1 MITHKR
7 TNVQIGFRAVKPSV
21 SLNQSASDH
30 PLQSTLRARRREL
43 NLTQEQLADLSG
55 VSTRFIHNLEAGKAS
70 LQMDLVL
77 KVASTLGLEL
87 CWRLR
92 DPSDTRDQHDDG

>member
-1 MITHKR
+1 M
-7 TNVQIGFRAVKPSV
+7 KPAE
-21 SLNQSASDH
+21 SLNHSANAH
-30 PLQSTLRARRREL
+30 PLQSTLRARRKEL
-43 NLTQEQLADLSG
+43 NLTQEQLAGLSG

-92 DPSDTRDQHDDG
+92 DPSETWDQYNGG